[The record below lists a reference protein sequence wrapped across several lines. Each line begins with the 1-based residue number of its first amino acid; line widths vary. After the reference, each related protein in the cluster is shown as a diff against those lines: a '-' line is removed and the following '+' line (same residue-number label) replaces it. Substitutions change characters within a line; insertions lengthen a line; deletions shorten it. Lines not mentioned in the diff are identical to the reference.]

1 MEEAYE
7 NGNNT
12 GMVTEK
18 QLKYIGFLRGKTGS
32 EKFKEVIKRIG
43 LKEDLVL
50 KELTSEEASILIDEL
65 QKLIPQENTKK
76 SSFKDRMEDY
86 IDFETLLKEA
96 HKKFKDRLNIT
107 TEFIE
112 TGLEK
117 TILFKATIT
126 IKGNGKKEQVFTAY
140 GDATDE
146 NVNIMVRPHK
156 IRVAETRAVVRACR
170 FALGVGMTAKE
181 EVEG

>member
-1 MEEAYE
+1 
-7 NGNNT
+7 
-12 GMVTEK
+12 
-18 QLKYIGFLRGKTGS
+18 
-32 EKFKEVIKRIG
+32 
-43 LKEDLVL
+43 
-50 KELTSEEASILIDEL
+50 
-65 QKLIPQENTKK
+65 
-76 SSFKDRMEDY
+76 MEDY

-117 TILFKATIT
+117 TILFKAILT

-146 NVNIMVRPHK
+146 NVNTMVRPHK
-156 IRVAETRAVVRACR
+156 IRVAETRAIVRVLR

>member
-7 NGNNT
+7 NGNST
-12 GMVTEK
+12 GLVTEK

-65 QKLIPQENTKK
+65 QKLVPQENTKK

-117 TILFKATIT
+117 TILFKAILT

-146 NVNIMVRPHK
+146 NVNTMVRPHK
-156 IRVAETRAVVRACR
+156 IRVAETRAIVRVLR